1 MKKRADGLQVHSE
14 EPMYELIPY
23 IMEKRYDAMNMVTLD
38 IPVEPLEKYIKEKR
52 REGNPIS
59 HMALLICAYLRTAA
73 EYPELNRFIINRR
86 IYARNEF
93 PVSMVVLKP
102 GEDQGTMNKM
112 FLDMDDDIFTV
123 QKKIEDYVNLNR
135 QAGEQ
140 NSTDDLMRK
149 LLKHPVLLGTLIK
162 ILMWGD
168 RHNLL
173 PKSVIDASP
182 FHASLLVTNLASI
195 RTNHIFHHLYEF
207 GSSSMFMAMGNFR
220 EVAKKTKDGVKFV
233 RSMPIGCVMD
243 ERICSGSYFALS
255 FGRMRE
261 YLNDP
266 KLLEGPPR
274 IIRTDACIA
283 H

>member
-1 MKKRADGLQVHSE
+1 MKKRADGIQIHSD

-38 IPVEPLEKYIKEKR
+38 IPVKPMEDYIKEKR
-52 REGNPIS
+52 RLGTPIS
-59 HMALLICAYLRTAA
+59 HLALLICSYLRTAA

-102 GEDQGTMNKM
+102 GEGQGTMNKM
-112 FLDMDDDIFTV
+112 YLDMQDDIFDV
-123 QKKIEDYVNLNR
+123 QRKIDEYVSVNR
-135 QAGEQ
+135 QAGEH
-140 NSTDDLMRK
+140 NKTDELMRK
-149 LLKHPVLLGTLIK
+149 LLDHPLLLGALIK
-162 ILMWGD
+162 LLIWGD

-195 RTNHIFHHLYEF
+195 RTNHIYHHLYEF
-207 GSSSMFMAMGNFR
+207 GSSSMFMAMGNLR
-220 EVAKKTKDGVKFV
+220 EVPKRIKDGVEFV
-233 RSMPIGCVMD
+233 RCMPLGCVMD
-243 ERICSGSYFALS
+243 ERICSGSYFALC

-266 KLLEGPPR
+266 HLMEGPPR
-274 IIRTDACIA
+274 VMKADAGA
-283 H
+283 QY